1 MTLEDTDIHLIGF
14 QNPNQIKRNHSR
26 SKLQH
31 FIAASAKV
39 RFLKLVKIGQHFHV
53 KCYNFTSFVS
63 YLILHAETKTW

>member
-1 MTLEDTDIHLIGF
+1 MTLESMTGPFDRFPKLK
-14 QNPNQIKRNHSR
+14 PNKTNHTK

-63 YLILHAETKTW
+63 YLNLHAETETW